1 MKVID
6 QQTDDHV
13 FQVSV
18 KDKGSVFIDGFE
30 LSARCLEEQAITEE
44 RAEPIHIS
52 NAVRDISW
60 TDRKDKDLSIFTDN
74 ELFSVGS
81 KVLLEI
87 DKLGND

>member
-1 MKVID
+1 MRVID

-30 LSARCLEEQAITEE
+30 LSARCLEDQQIVEE
-44 RAEPIHIS
+44 NATPTHVA

-60 TDRKDKDLSIFTDN
+60 TDRKDKDMSVFTDN

-87 DKLGND
+87 DKLGNE